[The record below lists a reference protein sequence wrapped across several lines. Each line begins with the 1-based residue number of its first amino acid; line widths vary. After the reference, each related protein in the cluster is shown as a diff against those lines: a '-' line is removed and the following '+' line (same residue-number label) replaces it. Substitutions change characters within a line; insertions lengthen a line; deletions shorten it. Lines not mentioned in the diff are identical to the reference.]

1 MFYIQLSTIPKE
13 EFLYIN
19 FISLITKFLI
29 SPRYLNNSI
38 IYSSLRKREI
48 ATALTCFAMTTSLDE
63 SSNYNKQSK
72 LCYYNLDKTK
82 EKKRSFLTFN
92 SLRMT

>member
-19 FISLITKFLI
+19 FISLMTRFLI

-38 IYSSLRKREI
+38 IYSSLRKRDCHG
-48 ATALTCFAMTTSLDE
+48 TTTTTSLDE
-63 SSNYNKQSK
+63 SSNSSAKQA
-72 LCYYNLDKTK
+72 LQLQ
-82 EKKRSFLTFN
+82 
-92 SLRMT
+92 LR